1 MATNNKFKVSRRN
14 FIKVTA
20 ATTAAVSTMSLGSC
34 NVEKVPA
41 PMKRKFGKHDF
52 MVTTL
57 GLGGQA
63 SLQWTPEDVDPV
75 PIILKAFD
83 LGINYFDTS
92 NLYAGSQLNYNKAFK
107 KLNLIPGEENY
118 NEELRKSIWLTSKTA
133 MRWGKPGWPER
144 ENVRN
149 WSNGEDVQCAVDDVK
164 RSLTQLFGDGNGSYP
179 EGAYLDMVL
188 IHTLHNEAETDVLYE
203 GLETPLDPNENF
215 GALVALRDLRDGTN
229 LTGMNPKNEKLI
241 KHIGFSGHNNP
252 PAMIDMIQRDEWGIL
267 EGMLVA
273 INANDRLMFNMQ
285 HNVIPVAEAKGM
297 GIIGMKTFAD
307 AAMYHK
313 EPVWS
318 NNPEHV
324 YRRVGEPGLPSRP
337 LIEYSLTTPG
347 VHTLIIGIGQIDDD
361 PMKCQLVQNFYAAQI
376 EPDGLTADER
386 LKIEQLAAGVKNGK
400 TNYFQMGKEEFIAG
414 PRLLKKEEKD
424 GKNLLT
430 WQTAYAGDEPLSYYE
445 IIIDGQLAG
454 KIEHKPQT
462 LKSKPFVFETDKTG
476 SEILVAAID
485 KAGNR
490 METKLV

>member
-1 MATNNKFKVSRRN
+1 MATNNKHNVSRRD

-20 ATTAAVSTMSLGSC
+20 ATTAAVSALPLGGC
-34 NVEKVPA
+34 NTEKVPA
-41 PMKRKFGKHDF
+41 PMKRRFGKHNF

-75 PIILKAFD
+75 PIILKAFK

-92 NLYAGSQLNYNKAFK
+92 NLYAGSQLNFNKAFK
-107 KLNLIPGEENY
+107 KLNLIPGEDNY
-118 NEELRKSIWLTSKTA
+118 DEKLRKSIWLTSKTA
-133 MRWGKPGWPER
+133 MRWGKPGWPEKDG
-144 ENVRN
+144 VIN
-149 WSNGEDVQCAVDDVK
+149 WSNGENVKCAVDDVK
-164 RSLTQLFGDGNGSYP
+164 RSLTQLFGDGQGNYP
-179 EGAYLDMVL
+179 AGAYLDMVL
-188 IHTLHNEAETDVLYE
+188 IHTLHNTSEIDVLYE
-203 GLETPLDPNENF
+203 GLETPLDPNGNF

-229 LTGMNPKNEKLI
+229 LTGMNPKNETLI

-285 HNVIPVAEAKGM
+285 NNVIPVAEAKGL

-313 EPVWS
+313 EPTWS
-318 NNPEHV
+318 NKPEHV
-324 YRRVGEPGLPSRP
+324 FRNVGEPGLPSRP

-347 VHTLIIGIGQIDDD
+347 VHTLIVGIGHIDEN
-361 PMKCQLVQNFYAAQI
+361 PLKCQLVQNFYAAQI
-376 EPDGLTADER
+376 EPDGLNATER
-386 LKIEQLAAGVKNGK
+386 SRIEKMASAVKNGK

-414 PRLLKKEEKD
+414 PRMLKEEKKE
-424 GKNLLT
+424 GGTILT
-430 WQTAYAGDEPLSYYE
+430 WQTAYAGDAPLAYYE
-445 IIIDGQLAG
+445 VTIDGKVAG
-454 KIEHKPQT
+454 KVEHKPQT

-485 KAGNR
+485 KAGNH
-490 METKLV
+490 METKLT